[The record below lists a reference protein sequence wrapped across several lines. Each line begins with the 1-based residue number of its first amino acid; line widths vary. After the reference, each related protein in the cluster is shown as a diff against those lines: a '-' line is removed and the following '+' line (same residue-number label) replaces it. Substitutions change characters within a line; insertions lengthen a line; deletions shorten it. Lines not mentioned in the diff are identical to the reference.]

1 MHEIARRAV
10 DEALRAG
17 ADYADARV
25 QRVALE
31 ELTVQNDSLA
41 GASATEDFGLGVRVL
56 KDGAWGFA
64 AAPGT
69 HADLHEVAPGLA
81 RRAVKAGRDLR
92 LLQRRHARTPRY
104 ATVAEVL
111 AEEPGD
117 RVEVVGRDA
126 VDALLAT
133 D

>member
-56 KDGAWGFA
+56 KDGA
-64 AAPGT
+64 
-69 HADLHEVAPGLA
+69 
-81 RRAVKAGRDLR
+81 
-92 LLQRRHARTPRY
+92 
-104 ATVAEVL
+104 
-111 AEEPGD
+111 
-117 RVEVVGRDA
+117 
-126 VDALLAT
+126 
-133 D
+133 